1 MPKSRLLLIGC
12 VLSTA
17 GLLVG
22 CGHRRDA
29 PGTGQ
34 TPLAPGK
41 TAATRAVLRPDFGVS
56 ATFSIV
62 AIDPQTGICGAAV
75 ASKYPAV
82 GEVVPY
88 VRGGVGA
95 FCTQHFHD
103 PEFGPKALDMLETD
117 KPPSEILF
125 ELTRDD
131 EHAGTRQLAV
141 VDRHGRTAQHNPT
154 DAGEGSRWWGAMSGR
169 FYACQGNTLT
179 GSNVI
184 SAMAAAYE
192 TTAGS
197 LADRLMAAL
206 VAGDCAGGDHRGRLA
221 AGIVVDKPDFEGTWL
236 NLQVDESDDA
246 VMELAKKYVELEH
259 DAKGEWSK
267 ANSPWEHPCP
277 KRPEPKRPEP

>member
-1 MPKSRLLLIGC
+1 
-12 VLSTA
+12 
-17 GLLVG
+17 
-22 CGHRRDA
+22 
-29 PGTGQ
+29 
-34 TPLAPGK
+34 
-41 TAATRAVLRPDFGVS
+41 
-56 ATFSIV
+56 
-62 AIDPQTGICGAAV
+62 
-75 ASKYPAV
+75 
-82 GEVVPY
+82 
-88 VRGGVGA
+88 
-95 FCTQHFHD
+95 
-103 PEFGPKALDMLETD
+103 MLEQD
-117 KPPSEILF
+117 KTPGEILF

-131 EHAGTRQLAV
+131 QRAGTRQLAV

-154 DAGEGSRWWGAMSGR
+154 DAPQRSRWWGAMSGR

-221 AGIVVDKPDFEGTWL
+221 AGIVVDKPDVDKPDADKPDADGLWL
-236 NLQVDESDDA
+236 NLQVDGSDDA

-267 ANSPWEHPCP
+267 ANTPWRHPCP
-277 KRPEPKRPEP
+277 KRPQPKQPEP